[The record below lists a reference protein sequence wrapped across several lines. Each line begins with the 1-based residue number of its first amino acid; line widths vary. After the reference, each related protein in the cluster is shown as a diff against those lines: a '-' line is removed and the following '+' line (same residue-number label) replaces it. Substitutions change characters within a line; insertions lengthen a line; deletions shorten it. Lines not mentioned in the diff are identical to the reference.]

1 VKYFAGMLAIVALVA
16 GATIGVYRFWDDA
29 THTREDNGGVLA
41 DGGSVSTVPAAGQ
54 GQVIVTGTVTAAH
67 IEGGTFGQLPMP
79 ITVATAE
86 RGQGGATI
94 TPVDVQG
101 KSTSIEW
108 TAGQPLPMSGNG
120 GSLVLGPV
128 AFDVAADAI
137 SLVLDGVHTV
147 TPGDYKLTAPVA
159 VGPTPKDSVTFTAS
173 AKTTVK
179 FRGSASTPLPRP
191 DLATGGTGKVTLEGA
206 LTVTRPD
213 GSKTSATSLTLD
225 NGPYTITLNPA
236 PGGGYTLQATLQGP
250 TH

>member
-1 VKYFAGMLAIVALVA
+1 MLAIVALVA
-16 GATIGVYRFWDDA
+16 GATIGAYRFWDNA
-29 THTREDNGGVLA
+29 THTRDDNGGVLA
-41 DGGSVSTVPAAGQ
+41 DGGSVTTVPAAPA
-54 GQVIVTGTVTAAH
+54 QVVVTGTVTAAH

-79 ITVATAE
+79 ITVTTAE

-101 KSTSIEW
+101 NSTSIEW
-108 TAGQPLPMSGNG
+108 TAGQPLPMSGDG
-120 GSLVLGPV
+120 GGLVLGAV

-147 TPGDYKLTAPVA
+147 TPGDYKIGTSVA
-159 VGPTPKDSVTFTAS
+159 VGPTPKDSVSFTAT

-191 DLATGGTGKVTLEGA
+191 DLATSGTGKVTLEGA
-206 LTVTRPD
+206 LTIARPD
-213 GSKTSATSLTLD
+213 GSKTSAASLTLD
-225 NGPYTITLNPA
+225 NGAYTITLTPA
-236 PGGGYTLQATLQGP
+236 PSGGYTVQATLQGP